1 MACLAVGVTLRSVR
15 VALPCDIKAERT
27 KERADMKQMPRVSNA
42 DLFALASNPNRPMT
56 VYIGS
61 DEPLAKYGADRRP
74 FQARG
79 TGVGL
84 DGLAQFL
91 LDNHP
96 KIIEHEAK
104 RDSGRPLAPL
114 RG

>member
-27 KERADMKQMPRVSNA
+27 KERAGMKQMPRVSNA
-42 DLFALASNPNRPMT
+42 DLFALASNPNRPT
-56 VYIGS
+56 AVYIGS
-61 DEPLAKYGADRRP
+61 DEPLAKYGADRSP

-79 TGVGL
+79 AGVGL

-104 RDSGRPLAPL
+104 RAVPAAPGI
-114 RG
+114 R